1 MTRLSALLWG
11 IAIACVHGTILYLAM
26 LPDSLALAS
35 FILTRN
41 RFYYPLVLT
50 GAVDAV
56 MLVTVLTSGWWLPWA
71 MRMQERY
78 EYRGS
83 GAREEDGE

>member
-1 MTRLSALLWG
+1 MTHLSAALWG
-11 IAIACVHGTILYLAM
+11 IAMGLVHGIILDLAM

-56 MLVTVLTSGWWLPWA
+56 VLVTVLTSGWWLPWA

-78 EYRGS
+78 EYRGGS
-83 GAREEDGE
+83 GRRDEE